1 VADQGPRAG
10 LGRARRLGRR
20 AQRIG
25 RRAQRFG
32 RWWLRHGLGPVL
44 VRWWRRRGL
53 RARVTLIA
61 ALGLLVALVAGDL
74 LLLNTLRASL
84 TRSVDDS
91 ARSGATEVAAL
102 INANRLPD
110 PVPVAAGTVS
120 IQVLGPSG
128 QIVNV
133 SADADRLVPLLPPAQ
148 AASLANGNSAVLVH
162 GAPFDMPSLLRVAV
176 VRADGGELVIAAVPY
191 SSAADSL
198 QVVAHGL
205 IFGTPVLFIVFIGAT
220 WLAVG
225 STLRPID
232 RIRRGAARVTG
243 TGVPAD
249 LPVPEARDEVRSLAL
264 TLNDMLS
271 RLTSAQQRQ
280 RSLVSDTAH
289 ELRSPIASIRT
300 QLEVALDHP
309 AGQDWASTARDV
321 LADTLRLSRLTEDLL
336 LLARLDEQADHGD
349 MGRRGEPLDMGELAC
364 AVVARYADSP
374 VPVTVAPLETDG
386 MTQTE
391 GAHGTADAAV
401 GADLVGCDTLQPAAR
416 WPVRGNRDRLDR
428 MLVNLIDNAIRYA
441 KSSVTVSVGQS
452 GSWVELAVTDDGPG
466 IPEPDRERAFDRF
479 ARLDDARS
487 RGDDDAGGAGLGLAI
502 VRATA
507 QSHAG
512 IAHLE
517 SSPDG
522 ASGLRAVVRLP
533 AAPFAS

>member
-1 VADQGPRAG
+1 MP
-10 LGRARRLGRR
+10 
-20 AQRIG
+20 
-25 RRAQRFG
+25 
-32 RWWLRHGLGPVL
+32 
-44 VRWWRRRGL
+44 
-53 RARVTLIA
+53 
-61 ALGLLVALVAGDL
+61 
-74 LLLNTLRASL
+74 
-84 TRSVDDS
+84 
-91 ARSGATEVAAL
+91 
-102 INANRLPD
+102 
-110 PVPVAAGTVS
+110 
-120 IQVLGPSG
+120 
-128 QIVNV
+128 
-133 SADADRLVPLLPPAQ
+133 
-148 AASLANGNSAVLVH
+148 

-176 VRADGGELVIAAVPY
+176 VRAAGGELVIAAVPY

-198 QVVAHGL
+198 QVVGHAL
-205 IFGTPVLFIVFIGAT
+205 VFGTPVLFIVFTGAT

-243 TGVPAD
+243 AGVPAD

-349 MGRRGEPLDMGELAC
+349 MGRQGEPLDLGELAC

-386 MTQTE
+386 TTQTE

-401 GADLVGCDTLQPAAR
+401 GADLVGCDTLEPAAS

-479 ARLDDARS
+479 ARLDDART
-487 RGDDDAGGAGLGLAI
+487 RCDDDAGGAGLGLAI

-512 IAHLE
+512 TAHLE
-517 SSPDG
+517 PSPDG

-533 AAPFAS
+533 AAPFTP